1 MKSNFLKSLPM
12 RLVIAVAIGIIIGL
26 VVNAGILNEMIN
38 SGIMNVVV
46 TLKFI
51 LGQFISF
58 CVPLI
63 IIGFIA
69 PSITKLGNSAS
80 RMLGVALVIAY
91 ISSVMAAFLSALAG
105 YGIIPH
111 LSIMSGAEGLKELP
125 KVVFELAIPQ
135 IMPVMSALV
144 LSVVLGLTAVWTQA
158 KGISSLLD
166 EFQKMVLVLVKKV
179 VIPILPFFIGLT
191 FCALS
196 YEGSITKQ
204 LPVFLKVILI
214 VMLGHYI
221 WLAVLYLIAGAYSGK
236 NPMDVIRHYGPAYL
250 TAVGTMSSAATLAV
264 ALDCAKKSKALR
276 GDMIDFG
283 IPLFANIHLC
293 GSVLT
298 EVFFVMT
305 VSQILYG
312 AVPTMGSMIL
322 FCILLGVFAIGA
334 PGVPGG
340 TVMASLGLITG
351 VLGFDETG
359 TALMLTIFALQD
371 SFGTA
376 CNVTGDGALTLMLTG
391 YADKHKIENQRISV
405 DL

>member
-105 YGIIPH
+105 YGIIPN